1 MIKKTSQILILLFI
15 LCIIILSVYSIA
27 FKTTSTQN
35 NIKKQAIVKKVHFK
49 ENFVTIIHTESI
61 DYQKSQ
67 QIQAIKPIININ
79 KIKKLKSKVVLTV
92 QEKKKKFINL
102 LVPAINSVY
111 LELDKRYFDI
121 KNKMD
126 ANTSLEQINKLKAI
140 YRAKSNLD
148 LLKRLKPH
156 PRSIALAQAAME
168 SSWAT
173 SRFYKDANNI
183 FGIWSF
189 KKNEPR
195 IAAGQTR
202 GKKTIWIRKYNSVRE
217 SVMDYYEVIAKGYAF
232 SELRTLR
239 LETKNPYELVKKLHR
254 YSEKGS
260 KYGDE
265 LTSIIKYNKFYLY
278 DK

>member
-1 MIKKTSQILILLFI
+1 MIKKISQILILLFI
-15 LCIIILSVYSIA
+15 LSIIILSAYSIA
-27 FKTTSTQN
+27 FKNTSTQN
-35 NIKKQAIVKKVHFK
+35 NIKKQAIIKKVHFK

-67 QIQAIKPIININ
+67 QIQIIKPIIN
-79 KIKKLKSKVVLTV
+79 KTKKLKDKVVLTV
-92 QEKKKKFINL
+92 QEKKKKFIDL

-121 KNKMD
+121 KNKID
-126 ANTSLEQINKLKAI
+126 TNTSQEEIKNLKAI

-189 KKNEPR
+189 KKTEPR

-202 GKKTIWIRKYNSVRE
+202 GKKTIWIRKYKSVRE

-239 LETKNPYELVKKLHR
+239 LKTKNPYELVKKLHR

-278 DK
+278 DI